1 MKKLICF
8 FTIFVFWG
16 ITDSMAQGLHFGVKA
31 GVLGNKANI
40 SGMRDQFKEESL
52 TGFQVGPM
60 LQYQTGFH
68 GIALDF
74 SLLYVERGIKLTNTS
89 NRRSADIKT
98 QSIDIPIELKW
109 EMGISN
115 NFDLFLGVGP
125 SFSFLVDKDNWGRKL
140 AHIAVDVIDKDLP
153 SMGWR
158 STEVGLNF
166 RIIGMALA
174 SVREELE
181 TAYTASFITIC
192 FSAILMYYIE
202 RNAQPEV
209 FKNIGD
215 GIWWTII
222 TFATVGYG
230 DIYPITF
237 LGKLLGCIIC
247 LVGVTM
253 VAIPIGIIS
262 SSFIN
267 IVQKKKQNLEK
278 ENDSQ

>member
-115 NFDLFLGVGP
+115 NFDLFLG
-125 SFSFLVDKDNWGRKL
+125 
-140 AHIAVDVIDKDLP
+140 
-153 SMGWR
+153 WR
-158 STEVGLNF
+158 STEVGLNLGGGVK
-166 RIIGMALA
+166 I
-174 SVREELE
+174 VNH
-181 TAYTASFITIC
+181 
-192 FSAILMYYIE
+192 LMVSCYY
-202 RNAQPEV
+202 
-209 FKNIGD
+209 NIGLTQSAKHNIGGNKHDAIDQIFD
-215 GIWWTII
+215 GDVFESKNRYWQLSLAYV
-222 TFATVGYG
+222 F
-230 DIYPITF
+230 
-237 LGKLLGCIIC
+237 
-247 LVGVTM
+247 
-253 VAIPIGIIS
+253 
-262 SSFIN
+262 
-267 IVQKKKQNLEK
+267 
-278 ENDSQ
+278 

>member
-1 MKKLICF
+1 MKKIICF

-74 SLLYVERGIKLTNTS
+74 SYVYVERGIKLTNTS

-158 STEVGLNF
+158 STEVGLNLGGGVK
-166 RIIGMALA
+166 I
-174 SVREELE
+174 VNH
-181 TAYTASFITIC
+181 
-192 FSAILMYYIE
+192 LMVSCYY
-202 RNAQPEV
+202 
-209 FKNIGD
+209 NIGLTQSAKHNIGGNKHDAIDQIFD
-215 GIWWTII
+215 GDVFESKNRYWQLSLAYV
-222 TFATVGYG
+222 F
-230 DIYPITF
+230 
-237 LGKLLGCIIC
+237 
-247 LVGVTM
+247 
-253 VAIPIGIIS
+253 
-262 SSFIN
+262 
-267 IVQKKKQNLEK
+267 
-278 ENDSQ
+278 

>member
-40 SGMRDQFKEESL
+40 IGMRDQYK
-52 TGFQVGPM
+52 
-60 LQYQTGFH
+60 
-68 GIALDF
+68 
-74 SLLYVERGIKLTNTS
+74 KLTNTS

-109 EMGISN
+109 DMGISN

-158 STEVGLNF
+158 STEVGLNLGGGVK
-166 RIIGMALA
+166 I
-174 SVREELE
+174 VNH
-181 TAYTASFITIC
+181 
-192 FSAILMYYIE
+192 LMVSCYY
-202 RNAQPEV
+202 
-209 FKNIGD
+209 NIGLTQSAKHNIGGNKHDAIDQIFD
-215 GIWWTII
+215 GDVFESKNRYWQLSLAYV
-222 TFATVGYG
+222 F
-230 DIYPITF
+230 
-237 LGKLLGCIIC
+237 
-247 LVGVTM
+247 
-253 VAIPIGIIS
+253 
-262 SSFIN
+262 
-267 IVQKKKQNLEK
+267 
-278 ENDSQ
+278 

>member
-158 STEVGLNF
+158 STEVGLN
-166 RIIGMALA
+166 
-174 SVREELE
+174 
-181 TAYTASFITIC
+181 
-192 FSAILMYYIE
+192 
-202 RNAQPEV
+202 
-209 FKNIGD
+209 
-215 GIWWTII
+215 
-222 TFATVGYG
+222 
-230 DIYPITF
+230 
-237 LGKLLGCIIC
+237 LGG
-247 LVGVTM
+247 GVKIVNHLM
-253 VAIPIGIIS
+253 VAIII
-262 SSFIN
+262 
-267 IVQKKKQNLEK
+267 
-278 ENDSQ
+278 

>member
-16 ITDSMAQGLHFGVKA
+16 ITDSIAQGLHFGVKA

-68 GIALDF
+68 GIVLDF

-109 EMGISN
+109 EMGMSN

-125 SFSFLVDKDNWGRKL
+125 SFSFLVDKDNWGTQTC
-140 AHIAVDVIDKDLP
+140 
-153 SMGWR
+153 SY
-158 STEVGLNF
+158 S
-166 RIIGMALA
+166 
-174 SVREELE
+174 
-181 TAYTASFITIC
+181 C
-192 FSAILMYYIE
+192 
-202 RNAQPEV
+202 
-209 FKNIGD
+209 
-215 GIWWTII
+215 
-222 TFATVGYG
+222 
-230 DIYPITF
+230 
-237 LGKLLGCIIC
+237 GCYR
-247 LVGVTM
+247 
-253 VAIPIGIIS
+253 
-262 SSFIN
+262 
-267 IVQKKKQNLEK
+267 
-278 ENDSQ
+278 

>member
-52 TGFQVGPM
+52 
-60 LQYQTGFH
+60 TGFH

-153 SMGWR
+153 SMG
-158 STEVGLNF
+158 L
-166 RIIGMALA
+166 
-174 SVREELE
+174 
-181 TAYTASFITIC
+181 
-192 FSAILMYYIE
+192 
-202 RNAQPEV
+202 
-209 FKNIGD
+209 
-215 GIWWTII
+215 
-222 TFATVGYG
+222 
-230 DIYPITF
+230 
-237 LGKLLGCIIC
+237 
-247 LVGVTM
+247 
-253 VAIPIGIIS
+253 
-262 SSFIN
+262 
-267 IVQKKKQNLEK
+267 
-278 ENDSQ
+278 

>member
-1 MKKLICF
+1 MKKIICF

-140 AHIAVDVIDKDLP
+140 AHIAVDVIDYAWQTGLILYYNSNLPLNDLQFSLHLP
-153 SMGWR
+153 SSIR
-158 STEVGLNF
+158 LQSN
-166 RIIGMALA
+166 
-174 SVREELE
+174 
-181 TAYTASFITIC
+181 
-192 FSAILMYYIE
+192 
-202 RNAQPEV
+202 
-209 FKNIGD
+209 
-215 GIWWTII
+215 
-222 TFATVGYG
+222 
-230 DIYPITF
+230 
-237 LGKLLGCIIC
+237 
-247 LVGVTM
+247 
-253 VAIPIGIIS
+253 AIP
-262 SSFIN
+262 
-267 IVQKKKQNLEK
+267 
-278 ENDSQ
+278 